1 LPPVGAPI
9 QLEEKY
15 MQKKLIALA
24 VAGLMS
30 APAFAQSNVTIY
42 GTIDYG
48 YVWQSRSVY
57 VDNNYDRIKGRS
69 GIDSGVSKAN
79 RLGFKGVEDL
89 GNGLKAV
96 FVLEQ
101 GLQGDSGAIW
111 KGGSARQSYAGL
123 AGGFGTIAFGR
134 QYTPQ
139 HVFLGSVD
147 PFGNNGLGSAK
158 NVIAVDDRLD
168 NLVAY
173 ISPNWGGFSF
183 IAGWTWGYQGNEW
196 LGNNSKDVSA
206 SGTQLNTTRVWAI
219 APSFT
224 LGGLFVGAN
233 YHKATTEDEGPVD
246 SISAADIFASYD
258 FGPVKLGASYGR
270 RKTEINAPGAKDIKI
285 KQYLIGATWKIT
297 SNDSLRLSYT
307 HRKAEDIGI
316 FNNETRDAKLGQW
329 AIGYEHALSKRTA
342 LYAQY
347 AHQNQNS
354 AQKLLEFDAYNV
366 ASGARGSYVGYT
378 YSGGSGGGEPAATEG
393 YRSGVAIGIRHDF

>member
-1 LPPVGAPI
+1 
-9 QLEEKY
+9 

-48 YVWQSRSVY
+48 YVWQGRSIFSN
-57 VDNNYDRIKGRS
+57 VDGRS

-79 RLGFKGVEDL
+79 RIGFKGVEDL

-96 FVLEQ
+96 LVLEQ
-101 GLQGDSGAIW
+101 GLQGDNGALW
-111 KGGSARQSYAGL
+111 KGSSARQSYAGL

-173 ISPNWGGFSF
+173 ISPSWGGFSF
-183 IAGWTWGYQGNEW
+183 IAGWTWGYQGDEW
-196 LGNNSKDVSA
+196 LENSSEDWGS
-206 SGTQLNTTRVWAI
+206 TTTELDTTRVWAI
-219 APSFT
+219 APSYT

-233 YHKATTEDEGPVD
+233 YHKATTRDDGPVD
-246 SISAADIFASYD
+246 SISAADLFVSYD
-258 FGPVKLGASYGR
+258 FGPVKLGASYGQ
-270 RKTEINAPGAKDIKI
+270 RKTEINVGGIDDIKI
-285 KQYLIGATWKIT
+285 KQYLIGATWKIS

-307 HRKAEDIGI
+307 HRKAEDLEI
-316 FNNETRDAKLGQW
+316 FGLSDAKLGQW

-354 AQKLLEFDAYNV
+354 AQKRLGYSLYEV
-366 ASGARGSYVGYT
+366 ASGARASDVGYT
-378 YSGGSGGGEPAATEG
+378 YSSASATTDG
-393 YRSGVAIGIRHDF
+393 YRSGIAVGLRHDF